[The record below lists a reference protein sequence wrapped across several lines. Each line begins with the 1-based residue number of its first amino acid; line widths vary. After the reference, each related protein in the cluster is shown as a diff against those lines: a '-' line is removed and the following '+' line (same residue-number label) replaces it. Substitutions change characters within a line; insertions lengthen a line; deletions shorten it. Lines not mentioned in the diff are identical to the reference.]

1 MSSQPTGRYRVPDLL
16 PDSSFQWEAEVKR
29 SRFITFLSRVTSR
42 AEALSFQQSLRNQFP
57 DASHHCLAFI
67 AGPPEG
73 NTVLGFDDD
82 GEPGGTAG
90 KPMLNV
96 LQHRQIGEVA
106 VVVVRYFGG
115 IKLGAG
121 GLVRAYGASVQSAVE
136 QLPVVECVP
145 MIQGTALLDY
155 ANEQAFRHWLESL
168 SGEIIHCDYSDR
180 VVIQIKLP
188 EATRIDFTSRVT
200 ESLKGKISLH
210 WQE

>member
-1 MSSQPTGRYRVPDLL
+1 MSSQSSGSYRVPDLL
-16 PDSSFQWEAEVKR
+16 PGISFEWETEVKR
-29 SRFITFLSRVTSR
+29 SRFIAFFSRVTSR
-42 AEALSFQQSLRNQFP
+42 AEALSFQKSLKNQFP

-106 VVVVRYFGG
+106 AVVVRYFGG

-121 GLVRAYGASVQSAVE
+121 GLVRAYGASVQAASEV
-136 QLPVVECVP
+136 LPLAQCVP
-145 MIQGTALLDY
+145 MVQGTAVLDY
-155 ANEQAFRHWLESL
+155 ANEQTFRHLLESFT
-168 SGEIIHCDYSDR
+168 GQIISCDYTDK
-180 VVIQIKLP
+180 VVILVELP
-188 EATRIDFTSRVT
+188 EATRNDFTSRVT
-200 ESLKGKISLH
+200 EFLKGQITLH

>member
-1 MSSQPTGRYRVPDLL
+1 MPDL
-16 PDSSFQWEAEVKR
+16 SSGASFEWETEVKR
-29 SRFITFLSRVTSR
+29 SRFIAFFSRVSSR
-42 AEALSFQQSLRNQFP
+42 AEALSFQKSLRHQFP

-96 LQHRQIGEVA
+96 LQHREIGEVA

-121 GLVRAYGASVQSAVE
+121 GLVRAYGASVQAGCEV
-136 QLPVVECVP
+136 LPLIQCVP
-145 MIQGTALLDY
+145 MIQGTAVLDY
-155 ANEQAFRHWLESL
+155 ANEQVFRHVLEAVA
-168 SGEIIHCDYSDR
+168 GKIIKCDYTHE
-180 VVIQIKLP
+180 VVILIELP
-188 EATRIDFTSRVT
+188 EVSRNNFTSRIT
-200 ESLKGKISLH
+200 ESLKGQITLY
-210 WQE
+210 WQD